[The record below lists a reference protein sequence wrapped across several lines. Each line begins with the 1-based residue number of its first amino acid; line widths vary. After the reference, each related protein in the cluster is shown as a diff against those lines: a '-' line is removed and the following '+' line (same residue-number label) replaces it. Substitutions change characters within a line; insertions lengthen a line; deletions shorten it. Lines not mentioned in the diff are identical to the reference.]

1 MVQQEEFEDTIKDEV
16 EDIFKEKEP
25 EIALISIAGME
36 EAEISFMRVDDT
48 EATTGELEQVLIG
61 LVYYMDESLDEQLE
75 DFNRGNLI
83 AAVANGLHQRRG
95 ELGV

>member
-1 MVQQEEFEDTIKDEV
+1 
-16 EDIFKEKEP
+16 
-25 EIALISIAGME
+25 
-36 EAEISFMRVDDT
+36 MRVDDT
-48 EATTGELEQVLIG
+48 EATTGQLEQMLIG
-61 LVYYMDESLDEQLE
+61 LVYYMDENLDEQLE